1 MTQAAGEFTYKLE
14 SQHYWNPSNRH
25 ELGLEPGPMGNPHK
39 QANCFSPLSHGTY
52 QFTLN
57 WWYIFTMI
65 GGGIQTK
72 FYTHAKYAK
81 ICNNMQNMQL
91 GQAGF
96 EPRTFGIKDNT
107 LPTLPTVPDSLT
119 PKYVYVIFLCTL
131 LRIFAYHC
139 IFCAYSLHIYCIFC
153 AYSCIFDEYSVH
165 IFAYSLH
172 IYSIFSAYSFIC
184 IT

>member
-1 MTQAAGEFTYKLE
+1 
-14 SQHYWNPSNRH
+14 
-25 ELGLEPGPMGNPHK
+25 
-39 QANCFSPLSHGTY
+39 
-52 QFTLN
+52 
-57 WWYIFTMI
+57 MI

-139 IFCAYSLHIYCIFC
+139 IFCAYSLHIYFICVHIHAYSVHVC
-153 AYSCIFDEYSVH
+153 AYSS
-165 IFAYSLH
+165 
-172 IYSIFSAYSFIC
+172 
-184 IT
+184 

>member
-1 MTQAAGEFTYKLE
+1 
-14 SQHYWNPSNRH
+14 
-25 ELGLEPGPMGNPHK
+25 
-39 QANCFSPLSHGTY
+39 
-52 QFTLN
+52 
-57 WWYIFTMI
+57 MI

-139 IFCAYSLHIYCIFC
+139 IFCAYSLHMC
-153 AYSCIFDEYSVH
+153 AYSCIFCAYLCIFIMIAYLQH
-165 IFAYSLH
+165 IFCIFFHMHHIIIAYLLPMYAYLYIYCIFLAYFLH
-172 IYSIFSAYSFIC
+172 ILKYFEPPKD
-184 IT
+184 